1 MEINNSMVLEHKFC
15 IKKLKFWILCS
26 KTYYKRPEVQPDKG
40 NLFTFPCPFEM
51 K

>member
-15 IKKLKFWILCS
+15 IKELKFLILCFN
-26 KTYYKRPEVQPDKG
+26 TCYKIPEVQPDKG
-40 NLFTFPCPFEM
+40 NLL